1 MTRMMRSLLSLLVTA
16 LVIVTFS
23 FDARS
28 QNRPPNARTAFK
40 TMVSHRGHIP
50 GVKSVAGPAGME
62 TAATFSGSPYDVGPS
77 ITPTTTVPEVEEHI
91 AVDPSHFNNLVAMIS
106 DFSLRGGFNTS
117 KFAFSNND
125 GSNWNESFVPLS
137 AGFPATAD
145 GHLWQAN
152 SDPVVAIDKL
162 GNVYLENLYLQVDS
176 AFNITNDGLYVCV
189 ANLQSG
195 PRFTQSGCHA
205 IKTALAPTTFIEDK
219 PWIAVDNS
227 TSKSSGTVYASWTH
241 FTATSDM
248 IFVSHSTDHGATW
261 SKPIQINPDSQN
273 GAVQGSQVAVG
284 PAGEVYV
291 AYEVFL
297 GSTGDQGQ
305 HFIAES
311 TNGGASFG
319 KTVAMTPIFNNLS
332 FSAPYRDNTFPAL
345 AVSPVSGNAFIY
357 DVYTDQPGT
366 NSRTAFVRSTLPAA
380 LTSFTSPIS
389 INDVTTGQRLMP
401 AVAVDSNGVVN
412 ISWFD
417 TRGSSG
423 TVTLLDIFA
432 TYTKDEG
439 STFAP
444 NAQANS
450 SSIHASSRGDFIG
463 DYAGIAAS
471 PDSTNSLAHPVW
483 TSDGLGF
490 NGQMQTSTLTVP

>member
-1 MTRMMRSLLSLLVTA
+1 MSRVSRSLLTLLVTA
-16 LVIVTFS
+16 LVIGAFS
-23 FDARS
+23 FDAHS
-28 QNRPPNARTAFK
+28 QNRPSNARTTFK
-40 TMVSHRGHIP
+40 TMVSHRDHIP
-50 GVKSVAGPAGME
+50 GVKSAAGPAGSE
-62 TAATFSGSPYDVGPS
+62 TAATFSAPPYSVGPT
-77 ITPTTTVPEVEEHI
+77 ITPTTTVPEAEEHI
-91 AVDPSHFNNLVAMIS
+91 AVDPNDSNNLVAMIS
-106 DFSLRGGFNTS
+106 DFALRGGFNTS

-125 GSNWNESFVPLS
+125 GSNWSESFVPLS
-137 AGFPATAD
+137 GGFPATAD

-152 SDPVVAIDKL
+152 SDPVVAIDKA

-189 ANLQSG
+189 ANLASG
-195 PRFTQSGCHA
+195 LTFTQSGCHA
-205 IKTALAPTTFIEDK
+205 IKTALAPTSFIEDK

-227 TSKSSGTVYASWTH
+227 SSKSSGTVYASWTH

-248 IFVSHSTDHGATW
+248 VFVSHSTDHGATW
-261 SKPIQINPDSQN
+261 SKPIQINPDSQS

-297 GSTGDQGQ
+297 GTGAQGQ

-319 KTVAMTPIFNNLS
+319 KTVAMTPVFNNLS
-332 FSAPYRDNTFPAL
+332 FSAPYRDNSFPAL
-345 AVSPVSGNAFIY
+345 AVSPVSGSAFIY

-366 NSRTAFVRSTLPAA
+366 NSRTAFVRSTQPAT
-380 LTSFTSPIS
+380 LTSFTNPVR

-439 STFAP
+439 GTFAP

-450 SSIHASSRGDFIG
+450 SHIHASSRGDFIG
-463 DYAGIAAS
+463 DYSGIAAS
-471 PDSTNSLAHPVW
+471 PDGTDSQAHPVW
-483 TSDGLGF
+483 ASDGLGF

>member
-1 MTRMMRSLLSLLVTA
+1 MTRVIRSLLTLLMTTLIIGA
-16 LVIVTFS
+16 FS

-28 QNRPPNARTAFK
+28 QTRPPNARTTFK
-40 TMVSHRGHIP
+40 TMVAHKNHIP
-50 GVKSVAGPAGME
+50 GVKSVAGAAGME
-62 TAATFSGSPYDVGPS
+62 APATFSAPPYSVGPT
-77 ITPTTTVPEVEEHI
+77 ITPTTTVPEAEEHI
-91 AVDPSHFNNLVAMIS
+91 AVDPNNFSNLVTMIS

-125 GSNWNESFVPLS
+125 GANWSESFVPLS
-137 AGFPATAD
+137 GGFPATAD

-176 AFNITNDGLYVCV
+176 NFNVTNDGLYVCV
-189 ANLQSG
+189 AKLDSG
-195 PRFTQSGCHA
+195 PTFDQSGCHA
-205 IKTALAPTTFIEDK
+205 VKTTLAPATVIEDK

-227 TSKSSGTVYASWTH
+227 TSKFSGTVYAAWTH

-248 IFVSHSTDHGATW
+248 VFVSHSTDHGVTW
-261 SKPIQINPDSQN
+261 SKPVQINPDSQS

-297 GSTGDQGQ
+297 GSTGAQGQ

-319 KTVAMTPIFNNLS
+319 RTVAMTPIFNNLS
-332 FSAPYRDNTFPAL
+332 FSAPYRDNSFPAL
-345 AVSPVSGNAFIY
+345 AVSPVSGSSFIY

-366 NSRTAFVRSTLPAA
+366 NSRTAFVRSTQPATLA
-380 LTSFTSPIS
+380 SFATPVSV
-389 INDVTTGQRLMP
+389 NDVTTGQRLMP

-439 STFAP
+439 VTFAP